1 MPKPSLKAHAA
12 IVPFS
17 NSGVAAVDKALVILR
32 LFNPQQPALSLAKIA
47 ELTGLYKSSILRLL
61 ESLAYAQLLFKKPD
75 GQYILGPSIVSLYQS
90 YQASNTF
97 EFIALAALRELTE
110 ITQESSAIHIRQG
123 EHRLCLLRVNSSQ
136 ALQDQIKV
144 GDLLPMHQGAGGK
157 VIQAFEGRTGKLFDQ
172 IRKAGVLAL
181 PSDRIQEISGIS
193 APVFNDSGLLG
204 ALTLTMPTYR
214 YNLKHTQ
221 IVKETAE
228 KVSKLLSSQPA

>member
-17 NSGVAAVDKALVILR
+17 NSGVAAVDKALGILR

-75 GQYILGPSIVSLYQS
+75 GQYILGPSIVCLYQS

-123 EHRLCLLRVNSSQ
+123 EHRLLRMS
-136 ALQDQIKV
+136 
-144 GDLLPMHQGAGGK
+144 
-157 VIQAFEGRTGKLFDQ
+157 R
-172 IRKAGVLAL
+172 
-181 PSDRIQEISGIS
+181 DR
-193 APVFNDSGLLG
+193 L
-204 ALTLTMPTYR
+204 
-214 YNLKHTQ
+214 
-221 IVKETAE
+221 
-228 KVSKLLSSQPA
+228 

>member
-214 YNLKHTQ
+214 YHLKHTQ

>member
-1 MPKPSLKAHAA
+1 MPKPSLKAHSV

-17 NSGVAAVDKALVILR
+17 YSGVVAVDKALGILR
-32 LFNPQQPALSLAKIA
+32 LFSPQQPALSLAKIA
-47 ELTGLYKSSILRLL
+47 ELTGLYKSTILRLL
-61 ESLAYAQLLFKKPD
+61 ESLEYAQLLFKKPD
-75 GQYILGPSIVSLYQS
+75 GQYILGPSIVRLYQS

-157 VIQAFEGRTGKLFDQ
+157 VIQAFEGRKGKLFDQ

-214 YNLKHTQ
+214 YHLKHTQ

-228 KVSKLLSSQPA
+228 KVSKLLSSQPT